1 MKIIDLKL
9 VFTTL
14 LFIFV
19 FISGIMLSKYGR
31 PLNIVLF
38 TIHKVISILALILTI
53 IVIYHLLRGVDL
65 KAIDYSIILVT
76 SIFFLSAIITGG
88 LLSIEKMTN
97 DIILVSHKVLSIL
110 TLISITFTVYFFIN
124 LKV

>member
-38 TIHKVISILALILTI
+38 TIHKVVSLLALILTI
-53 IVIYHLLRGVDL
+53 IVIYNLLRGVDL
-65 KAIDYSIILVT
+65 KITYCSMILVT
-76 SIFFLSAIITGG
+76 SIFFISAIVTGG
-88 LLSIEKMTN
+88 LLSIERMTN
-97 DIILVSHKVLSIL
+97 NLILISHKVLSLL
-110 TLISITFTVYFFIN
+110 TLISIAVTVYFFIN

>member
-14 LFIFV
+14 LFIIV

-31 PLNIVLF
+31 PLNVVIF
-38 TIHKVISILALILTI
+38 TIHKVISLLALIPVI
-53 IVIYHLLRGVDL
+53 IVIYKLLRGVDI
-65 KAIDYSIILVT
+65 KALDYSIILVT
-76 SIFFLSAIITGG
+76 SIFFISAIITGG

-97 DIILVSHKVLSIL
+97 NLILISHKVLSLL
-110 TLISITFTVYFFIN
+110 TLISIAVTFYFFII